1 MLTLLMFGYIGTALQ
16 APAWYWVC
24 FGVHA
29 FVYLVKMGIELAK
42 DDDHV

>member
-1 MLTLLMFGYIGTALQ
+1 MLTLLMLGYIGAALQ

-24 FGVHA
+24 FGVYA
-29 FVYLVKMGIELAK
+29 FVYLVKMGTELAK